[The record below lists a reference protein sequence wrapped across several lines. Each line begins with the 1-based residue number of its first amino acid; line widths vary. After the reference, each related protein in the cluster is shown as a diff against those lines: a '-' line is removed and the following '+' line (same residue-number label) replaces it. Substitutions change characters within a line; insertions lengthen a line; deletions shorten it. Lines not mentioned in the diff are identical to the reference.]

1 MKKIKVLQ
9 IKNFET
15 CNYVFR
21 SYDEALNHG
30 FNPKDYEVVYECE
43 RENSYSLDDCF
54 YEFNM
59 KRPEDF
65 TGHSLS
71 VSDIVCLDGKYHYC
85 DDCGWKE
92 IDEKTSTLFGVE
104 EYIEKHYT
112 PQVMIVRPGTRKIII
127 ETLKNEK
134 ALNYQYMHDV
144 VEGLIEFVHIPLLK
158 EQGIDMIC
166 NDEGLLIGLK
176 PSILITDKGR
186 VLQPIVGNVL
196 FVKNK
201 GEDVTGL
208 DEEQIIFLKKLF
220 EISNLAVFE
229 HDGEEEPMLVKHIEW
244 ESHETLPQA

>member
-43 RENSYSLDDCF
+43 REDNYLLDDCF

-220 EISNLAVFE
+220 ENSNLAVFE